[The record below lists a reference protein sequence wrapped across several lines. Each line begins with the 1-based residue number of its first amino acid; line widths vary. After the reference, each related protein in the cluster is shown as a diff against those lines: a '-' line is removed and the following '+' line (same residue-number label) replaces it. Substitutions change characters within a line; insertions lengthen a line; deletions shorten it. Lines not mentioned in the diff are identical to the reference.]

1 MRNLFFIIYYLI
13 FYNLPSKKFP
23 IIGKLSNSLRVWCCK
38 RIFKSCGKNCTIE
51 RKAYFGSNNPIQIG
65 NNSGIGHHFHLQGAS
80 LTMGNDIIMAP
91 FVTILGAGH
100 KFDNTQIPIGR
111 QGNNDR
117 THLTI
122 CDDVWI
128 GRNVI
133 ILPGCKTIGKG
144 AVIGAGAVVT
154 HDVPEYA
161 VVGGNPAKVIKYRK

>member
-1 MRNLFFIIYYLI
+1 MSLFTFIYYSIL
-13 FYNLPSKKFP
+13 YHLPAKGFP
-23 IIGKLSNSLRVWCCK
+23 VVGKLCNKLRVWCCK
-38 RIFKSCGKNCTIE
+38 RIFISCGERCTIE
-51 RKAYFGSNNPIQIG
+51 RKAYFGFNNVISIGNDSGIG
-65 NNSGIGHHFHLQGAS
+65 NNFHLQGAS

-91 FVTILGAGH
+91 NVTILGAGH
-100 KFDNTQIPIGR
+100 KYESKDIPIGK
-111 QGNNDR
+111 QGNYDK

-133 ILPGCKTIGKG
+133 ILPGCKTIGRG